1 VKYVVEVADR
11 EGELLPKDRER
22 SVPARAVPTSSPNSL
37 APAARSCSGVSHSR
51 LGAHARGAP
60 SGSKLCSPC
69 SVTGASTSF
78 AAWLLLRLR
87 GGALVGSTLLPL
99 LPPLPG
105 RADADPGAWCD
116 GVERGWPRAR
126 RASRT
131 ISPSS
136 EGMRGRWML
145 LLRLD
150 CALALARLPLAAS
163 LNETIVARVGG
174 REDVEEDGA
183 IEGAPTP
190 PPQALTSMVERRL
203 ASSRE
208 PTDSI
213 VGIRLM
219 TPPSIPTGSSV
230 WTSRP
235 NSSMDM

>member
-1 VKYVVEVADR
+1 MKYVVEVADR

-22 SVPARAVPTSSPNSL
+22 AVPGRAMTSSPSSL

-51 LGAHARGAP
+51 RGANERGAP
-60 SGSKLCSPC
+60 SGCSPC
-69 SVTGASTSF
+69 SVTGASTSL
-78 AAWLLLRLR
+78 APWLLLRLR
-87 GGALVGSTLLPL
+87 GGALAVSMLPAPP

-105 RADADPGAWCD
+105 RADADPGTGCD
-116 GVERGWPRAR
+116 EARDWPRAR

-150 CALALARLPLAAS
+150 CALTLARLALAAS

-174 REDVEEDGA
+174 REDADEDGA
-183 IEGAPTP
+183 IEGEPAT
-190 PPQALTSMVERRL
+190 PPQALTSMLERRL

-208 PTDSI
+208 PTESI

-219 TPPSIPTGSSV
+219 TPPNIATGSSV